1 MAKTRINHPDYSDT
15 RADHLPAP
23 KEWSRFNP
31 RNLSARLIISLVALV
46 ILTAAITGA
55 PALWIIRK
63 QFESQAWAQID
74 QGYNAARSLYRATE
88 QRLASFASLV
98 ALRPALA
105 ELIQTGETSAIQDY
119 LRPMQEAENLDFLA
133 ICAANPEPIA
143 VTQNQYPKEV
153 CAQIK
158 NGSTYLVSGETLPQI
173 WLLSSAPVE
182 NLPDLDARVVV
193 GLNLNTRFVRQ
204 MQSQTGLEHTLM
216 TNDRIVATSLESYPP
231 INATRA
237 PRASFLA
244 QSEIDVCCEYAINQQ
259 SFYAARFRLADSEV
273 QAEVALPVGKIQ
285 SAQAGLR
292 TVLLISILIVAGIG
306 SALGIFIT
314 RRISQPLVSLSQA
327 AYRFSQGDLK
337 TPVQVDT
344 EVIEAIRVSQALEQ
358 ARLDLLKTLTD
369 LQREKAWVEHLLE
382 SIVEGI
388 VTLDKDCR
396 ITFFSHGAEKITGWT
411 REQVLHR
418 PCDEVLR
425 IPGSAS
431 SFSQH
436 IPLPGQKN
444 EIEIEVADRRQITLS
459 ITRAQLTPSEA
470 KNSEIALVFRD
481 VSEEYATHRLLGYFI
496 ANIAHEFRT
505 PLSALAASIEL
516 LIDQAPDLTQ
526 AELDELL
533 KSLHLGVFGLQ
544 TLVDNLLESASIETG
559 HFRVSPRP
567 YDLDKIIAE
576 AIQTMQPLLDK
587 YDQKLILQ
595 IPPDLPL
602 VQADPR
608 RVVQVLVNL
617 ISNASKYG
625 PEAADINLSVM
636 QQEKWVKIEVSDRG
650 PGISRQYREQL
661 FHRFEY
667 PVFSQDQRQ
676 VGAGLGLSVV
686 KAIVD
691 AHGGRVEVEDRPGG
705 GSVFWFTLPVAEE
718 T

>member
-1 MAKTRINHPDYSDT
+1 MARTRTNYPDT
-15 RADHLPAP
+15 NNLHADHLSAP
-23 KEWSRFNP
+23 QKRLRFNP
-31 RNLSARLIISLVALV
+31 RNLSARLIFSLVALV
-46 ILTAAITGA
+46 ILTAVITGA
-55 PALWIIRK
+55 PALWVIRK
-63 QFESQAWAQID
+63 QFENQAWAQIE
-74 QGYNAARSLYRATE
+74 QGYNAAQSLYRATE

-98 ALRPALA
+98 AQRPALA
-105 ELIQTGETSAIQDY
+105 ELIRNGETHALADY
-119 LRPMQEAENLDFLA
+119 LRAMQEAENLDLLA
-133 ICAANPEPIA
+133 ICASDPDPVA
-143 VTQNQYPKEV
+143 VTQSQYPSDLCKET
-153 CAQIK
+153 K
-158 NGSTYLVSGETLPQI
+158 MGSSYLVSGQTLPQI
-173 WLLSSAPVE
+173 WLVSSALIE
-182 NLPDLDARVVV
+182 NLPEMDGRVVV
-193 GLNLNTRFVRQ
+193 GLHLSTQFARQ

-216 TNDRIVATSLESYPP
+216 TNDQVVATSLDSYPP
-231 INATRA
+231 LKATPA
-237 PRASFLA
+237 PRASFFTR
-244 QSEIDVCCEYAINQQ
+244 SKIDVCCEYAINERP
-259 SFYAARFRLADSEV
+259 FYAARFQLAGSDV

-285 SAQAGLR
+285 SAQSNLR
-292 TVLLISILIVAGIG
+292 AILLISILIVAGIG
-306 SALGIFIT
+306 SALGIFIA
-314 RRISQPLVSLSQA
+314 RRISQPLVSLSLA
-327 AYRFSQGDLK
+327 ASRFSQGDLQ
-337 TPVQVDT
+337 TPVRADT
-344 EVIEAIRVSQALEQ
+344 EVIEVTQVSRALEQ

-388 VTLDKDCR
+388 ITLDKDCR
-396 ITFFSHGAEKITGWT
+396 ITFFSRGAEQITGWT

-418 PCDEVLR
+418 PCNEVFR
-425 IPGSAS
+425 IPRDET
-431 SFSQH
+431 SFDQH
-436 IPLPGQKN
+436 IPLPGQKK
-444 EIEIEVADRRQITLS
+444 EIEIEAADRRQITLS
-459 ITRAQLTPSEA
+459 ITRAQLTPSDAES
-470 KNSEIALVFRD
+470 SEIALVFRD
-481 VSEEYATHRLLGYFI
+481 VSEEYAIHRLLGYFI

-516 LIDQAPDLTQ
+516 LIDQAPDLTP

-587 YDQKLILQ
+587 YDQKLIMQ

-608 RVVQVLVNL
+608 RMVQVLVNL

-625 PEAADINLSVM
+625 PEAAEINLSAV
-636 QQEKWVKIEVSDRG
+636 QQDKWIKIEVADRG
-650 PGISRQYREQL
+650 PGISRQYRELL

-667 PVFSQDQRQ
+667 PVSDQDRRQ

-705 GSVFWFTLPVAEE
+705 GSIFWFTLPAAEE

>member
-1 MAKTRINHPDYSDT
+1 MIKTRQDHPGSSDIH
-15 RADHLPAP
+15 ADHLPAS
-23 KEWSRFNP
+23 KKRLRFNP
-31 RNLSARLIISLVALV
+31 RNLSTRLIASLVALV
-46 ILTAAITGA
+46 ILTAVITGA

-63 QFESQAWAQID
+63 QFESQAWAQIE
-74 QGYNAARSLYRATE
+74 QGYNTAQSLYRATE
-88 QRLASFASLV
+88 QRLAGFTSLV

-105 ELIQTGETSAIQDY
+105 ELIQTGETNAIEDY
-119 LRPMQEAENLDFLA
+119 LRAMQEAENLDLVA
-133 ICAANPEPIA
+133 ICADNPEPIA
-143 VTQNQYPKEV
+143 VTRNQCPKEV
-153 CAQIK
+153 CAQAEM
-158 NGSTYLVSGETLPQI
+158 GRTYLVSGETLPQI

-182 NLPDLDARVVV
+182 NLPDLNARVVV
-193 GLNLNTRFVRQ
+193 GLHLNTRFVRQ

-216 TNDRIVATSLESYPP
+216 TNDQIVATSLESSPP
-231 INATRA
+231 IKATSA

-244 QSEIDVCCEYAINQQ
+244 RSEVEVCCKYAISEQ
-259 SFYAARFRLADSEV
+259 SFYAARFQLAGSDV
-273 QAEVALPVGKIQ
+273 QAEVALPVDKIQ
-285 SAQAGLR
+285 SAQSSLI
-292 TVLLISILIVAGIG
+292 TILLISILIVAGIG
-306 SALGIFIT
+306 SALGVFIA

-327 AYRFSQGDLK
+327 ASRFSQGDLE
-337 TPVQVDT
+337 TPVQADT
-344 EVIEAIRVSQALEQ
+344 EVIEVIQVSQALEQ
-358 ARLDLLKTLTD
+358 ARLNLLKTLTD

-396 ITFFSHGAEKITGWT
+396 ITFFSRGAEQITGWT

-418 PCDEVLR
+418 PCNGVFRL
-425 IPGSAS
+425 PGKET
-431 SFSQH
+431 SFNEH

-444 EIEIEVADRRQITLS
+444 EIVIQAANKRQITLS
-459 ITRAQLTPSEA
+459 LTRAQLTPSEA
-470 KNSEIALVFRD
+470 GDSEIALVFRD
-481 VSEEYATHRLLGYFI
+481 VSDEYAIHRLLGYFI

-516 LIDQAPDLTQ
+516 LIDQAPDLAP

-559 HFRVSPRP
+559 HFRVFPRP
-567 YDLDKIIAE
+567 YDLDKVIAE

-587 YDQKLILQ
+587 YDQTLILQ
-595 IPPDLPL
+595 VPPDLPL

-625 PEAADINLSVM
+625 PEAAEINLSAT
-636 QQEKWVKIEVSDRG
+636 QQEKWVKIEVADRG
-650 PGISRQYREQL
+650 PGISRPYRELL

-667 PVFSQDQRQ
+667 PTSAQEERQ

-691 AHGGRVEVEDRPGG
+691 AHGGQVEVEDRPGG
-705 GSVFWFTLPVAEE
+705 GSVFWFTLPAAEE